1 MRYQR
6 FSLVPMLFAGQHPP
20 GPATGLF
27 AVVGA
32 AARNAAAIVATIAI
46 PIRLAIFI
54 ISFPSRTGLPDTLK
68 LGRKGTGFKQ
78 MSGDGSECVSSPAV
92 IWGNGSERGA
102 GRRQNGRNGK
112 RLPRAAQRP
121 SGGRPSATRADG
133 HRGIAGNEAVPSPVR
148 PTDLA

>member
-54 ISFPSRTGLPDTLK
+54 VSFPSRTGLPDNV
-68 LGRKGTGFKQ
+68 
-78 MSGDGSECVSSPAV
+78 EA
-92 IWGNGSERGA
+92 
-102 GRRQNGRNGK
+102 RQE
-112 RLPRAAQRP
+112 
-121 SGGRPSATRADG
+121 G
-133 HRGIAGNEAVPSPVR
+133 HRLQADVR
-148 PTDLA
+148 